1 MATDNKVPIS
11 ADVVKRASAKIRELT
26 DQLNKATAVSK
37 YASLKLS
44 NRKRAEAVDA
54 VVQEL
59 TADVAAKLTDAGVE
73 PEVIEQA
80 TDVVEMAVT
89 EALSADLPEDGA
101 VSESGASEDAEAVI
115 DEETAEELAELAA
128 SEDEDEMVKEAA
140 LKLLNRKMDKRA
152 FGQEIVKLAK
162 KAATTVYT
170 GGRMG
175 TRKSASHS
183 AGGLSPAERALVDS
197 MYK

>member
-1 MATDNKVPIS
+1 MATDNKVTIS
-11 ADVVKRASAKIRELT
+11 ADVVKRASAKIKELT

-59 TADVAAKLTDAGVE
+59 TADVSAKLTDAGVE

-80 TDVVEMAVT
+80 TDVVEMAVA
-89 EALSADLPEDGA
+89 EALSSDLPEDS
-101 VSESGASEDAEAVI
+101 SEAMDASAEAEAII
-115 DEETAEELAELAA
+115 DEETEEELAELAA

-140 LKLLNRKMDKRA
+140 LKLLNRKMNKKA
-152 FGQEIVKLAK
+152 FGQEIVKLVK